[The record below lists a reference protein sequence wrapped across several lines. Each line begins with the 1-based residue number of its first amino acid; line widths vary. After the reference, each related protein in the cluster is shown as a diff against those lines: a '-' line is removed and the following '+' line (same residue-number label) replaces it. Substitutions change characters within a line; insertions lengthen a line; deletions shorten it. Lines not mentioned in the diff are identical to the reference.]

1 MAGQKQSS
9 PALSV
14 SEEGLRMLW
23 HVMCTILSHRGGGGD
38 GPRLECLLTLQ
49 DQHIG
54 TQDRCQEELKYT
66 ITENH
71 GKMQSGSAWRD
82 LVSVPGKVDFETGRR
97 KLTEVQSS
105 PFQAELNSAQRP

>member
-1 MAGQKQSS
+1 
-9 PALSV
+9 
-14 SEEGLRMLW
+14 MLW

-66 ITENH
+66 ITERPWENEIWLRLE
-71 GKMQSGSAWRD
+71 GSGG
-82 LVSVPGKVDFETGRR
+82 L
-97 KLTEVQSS
+97 
-105 PFQAELNSAQRP
+105 FQEKWILKQAVES